1 LIEIKNGKRPPD
13 SEKLSVPGRGS
24 DLRSDMGEFDALFRT
39 DERAQYR
46 FAEGT
51 SKGGM

>member
-1 LIEIKNGKRPPD
+1 MRVG
-13 SEKLSVPGRGS
+13 GGF
-24 DLRSDMGEFDALFRT
+24 DLRCDMGEFDALFRT

-46 FAEGT
+46 LAEGT

>member
-1 LIEIKNGKRPPD
+1 MGNVPPD
-13 SEKLSVPGRGS
+13 REKLSLRVGGGF

-39 DERAQYR
+39 DERAHYR

-51 SKGGM
+51 SKVGM

>member
-1 LIEIKNGKRPPD
+1 MGD
-13 SEKLSVPGRGS
+13 SKKLSLRVGGGF

-51 SKGGM
+51 CKGGM

>member
-1 LIEIKNGKRPPD
+1 MGRSLD
-13 SEKLSVPGRGS
+13 SEKLSLRVAGGF
-24 DLRSDMGEFDALFRT
+24 DLRSDMGEFVALFRT

>member
-1 LIEIKNGKRPPD
+1 MGERPLD
-13 SEKLSVPGRGS
+13 SEKLSLRVGVGL

-39 DERAQYR
+39 GERAQYR